1 MLVGVVSATTVLA
14 LFVHAHPDDHES
26 DHHAPHAIHAHL
38 GGHAHPGRPV
48 PAHGAIVDDDDGRD
62 RAVFL
67 NTFVAEGTAALH
79 ITAAVPEAIRLPRP
93 IERPAQPSL
102 LVVHG
107 HDPPAVSLV
116 PARAPPRLPVLI

>member
-1 MLVGVVSATTVLA
+1 VVSATTVLA
-14 LFVHAHPDDHES
+14 LFVHAHPDDHET

-38 GGHAHPGRPV
+38 GGHAHAGRPV
-48 PAHGAIVDDDDGRD
+48 RTAGPILDDDDGHD

-79 ITAAVPEAIRLPRP
+79 ITAAVPDAIEAPRP
-93 IERPAQPSL
+93 AERPAQPSL

-107 HDPPAVSLV
+107 HDPPALASG